1 MDFGVIDKAGLTQA
15 QFASLVGVS
24 RVTVNTWVMG
34 RYRPGNAVRERV
46 IRALGLIKQAFN
58 EGKLPINATIQ
69 DELLQKQLD
78 RIASKL
84 ARGG

>member
-1 MDFGVIDKAGLTQA
+1 MDFGVIANAGLTQA

-24 RVTVNTWVMG
+24 RVTVNTWIKG
-34 RYRPGNAVRERV
+34 HYRPGNAVRGRV
-46 IRALGLIKQAFN
+46 IRALELIKQAFAD
-58 EGKLPINATIQ
+58 GKLPINATIQ